1 LKNFDEP
8 EIAMQALNE
17 ICLTKG
23 SSGGMFSFEIYIN
36 GVFLTVV
43 QGDGVLIS
51 TPTGSTAYNLSCG
64 GSIVHNSA
72 EVICLTPICPHS
84 LSFRPIILSQ
94 SCEIQIRLHSSARV
108 NQAQVTMDGT
118 GNFGLKQN

>member
-1 LKNFDEP
+1 MDLRLRLVAKIHQDSDTDQEP
-8 EIAMQALNE
+8 VTMQALNE
-17 ICLTKG
+17 ISITKG
-23 SSGGMFSFEIYIN
+23 SSGGMCSYEIYVN
-36 GVFLTVV
+36 GILLTVV
-43 QGDGVLIS
+43 QGDGILIS

-94 SCEIQIRLHSSARV
+94 SCVI
-108 NQAQVTMDGT
+108 
-118 GNFGLKQN
+118 